1 MQHREA
7 KIRELEGRHGELS
20 TGQMG
25 RASHWRKTAFQ
36 ACHPVLAAV
45 VDNRDPE
52 CLGRIRVSQEMFA
65 PGSVSVWLP
74 IVGHWKKKESG
85 WWALPEIGVQALV
98 IYTLSDRSEGYVL
111 GFIYDEL
118 HRVPKGGAK
127 STLLQTKKHRI
138 EIIEEE
144 GKEEILI
151 ESKAGKMRCQ
161 ISKGGGIQL
170 VNELGDIRIRCRN
183 IKIEGREGVCLK
195 AGGKI
200 EISTEGN
207 LQIVYNKVRK
217 MG

>member
-1 MQHREA
+1 M
-7 KIRELEGRHGELS
+7 
-20 TGQMG
+20 
-25 RASHWRKTAFQ
+25 
-36 ACHPVLAAV
+36 
-45 VDNRDPE
+45 
-52 CLGRIRVSQEMFA
+52 
-65 PGSVSVWLP
+65 
-74 IVGHWKKKESG
+74 
-85 WWALPEIGVQALV
+85 
-98 IYTLSDRSEGYVL
+98 
-111 GFIYDEL
+111 
-118 HRVPKGGAK
+118 PKGGAK

-138 EIIEEE
+138 EIIEE